1 MVNPT
6 ESSLIV
12 PNSARRTQGYMRQWA
27 KRIFMNRIATLVV
40 ASWVVL
46 ALGVAGIGTAGA
58 SPAEDVSDVDSRLV
72 TDEAAANET
81 VENDTVTNETD
92 IESNDT
98 EEGNVSVAPGARLAG
113 VVGVQKAEIQG
124 EVESRSFGL
133 SIAAAN
139 SNNSKVR
146 LLANHTER
154 LEQRLQE
161 LENRTEQLNESYRN
175 GTIETGT
182 YHARLAQVTAQIRT
196 LERLSNQSVETA
208 RQMPHET
215 LRAHG
220 VNVSH
225 LEQLRTHAR
234 NMSGSQVSEIARQM
248 AGPHVG
254 QPMGQARGPPED
266 KPGHGP
272 PGQNDSRP
280 GNNSQDTGPPSSNET
295 MMGNESTGSPGGNQ
309 GMDNS
314 SNPGNKG
321 GNQSNGGGND
331 TAVDNRPS
339 LEDLMGP
346 VSALMRF
353 VSGLSA

>member
-1 MVNPT
+1 
-6 ESSLIV
+6 
-12 PNSARRTQGYMRQWA
+12 
-27 KRIFMNRIATLVV
+27 MNRIAAIVV
-40 ASWVVL
+40 ASWLVL

-58 SPAEDVSDVDSRLV
+58 SPTEDVADVDSGLV
-72 TDEAAANET
+72 TDEHAANDTIENDTDANET
-81 VENDTVTNETD
+81 DADANETED
-92 IESNDT
+92 ENA
-98 EEGNVSVAPGARLAG
+98 SVTPGARLAG
-113 VVGVQKAEIQG
+113 VVGVQQAEIQG

-208 RQMPHET
+208 RHMPQEA

-220 VNVSH
+220 VNITH

-234 NMSGSQVSEIARQM
+234 NMTGSQVSEIARKM
-248 AGPHVG
+248 AGPQVG
-254 QPMGQARGPPED
+254 HPMGQARGPPED
-266 KPGHGP
+266 RPGHGP
-272 PGQNDSRP
+272 SGQNDSQQ
-280 GNNSQDTGPPSSNET
+280 GNNAQHTGPPSSNET
-295 MMGNESTGSPGGNQ
+295 MMGNGTNGSSGGTQ

-314 SNPGNKG
+314 SNPGNNS
-321 GNQSNGGGND
+321 GNQGNSGGND
-331 TAVDNRPS
+331 NAVDNRPS
-339 LEDLMGP
+339 FDDVIGP
-346 VSALMRF
+346 VSVDVRGSISALMRF
-353 VSGLSA
+353 VSGFAA